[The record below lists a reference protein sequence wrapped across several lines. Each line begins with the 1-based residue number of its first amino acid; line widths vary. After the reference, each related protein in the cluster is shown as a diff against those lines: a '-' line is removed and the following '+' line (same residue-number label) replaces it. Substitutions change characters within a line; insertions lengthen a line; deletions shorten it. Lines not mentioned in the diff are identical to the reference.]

1 MRAIFVT
8 FLVTFVT
15 CGCTTDESETI
26 DGIVVNYDKDCTTVI
41 ELRNGTA
48 FEYPEDADNLVIAEE
63 SCIKQYGSDSCLSRF
78 IKTGKLSYYA
88 VCKKIDN

>member
-15 CGCTTDESETI
+15 YGCTTDESETI

-41 ELRNGTA
+41 ELRN
-48 FEYPEDADNLVIAEE
+48 
-63 SCIKQYGSDSCLSRF
+63 
-78 IKTGKLSYYA
+78 
-88 VCKKIDN
+88 